1 MPRFRSNAGDPRLAR
16 RWRLDG
22 GQHDDLSLNNKAVGV
37 CLAPS
42 EVREFL
48 IATGI
53 KAEEDVSPLF

>member
-1 MPRFRSNAGDPRLAR
+1 MDCLAAGKPL
-16 RWRLDG
+16 WRLRRRSVDN
-22 GQHDDLSLNNKAVGV
+22 LSLNNKAVGV